1 LITVLHQTASATG
14 SRWKPSSSTVL
25 RPDAEV
31 LDELDV
37 AFCLTWGCAE
47 ANLRQQ
53 PVPGDVR
60 DYVIWE
66 RRRALE
72 WLMGDDW
79 DNPSYDT

>member
-1 LITVLHQTASATG
+1 MAPEPADFGGPVPVPVIDRAAN
-14 SRWKPSSSTVL
+14 R
-25 RPDAEV
+25 RRV

-79 DNPSYDT
+79 DNPNYDT